1 MKGDFGSN
9 KQLSSVHLKSLTAVL
24 KNLQTL
30 FLTSSC
36 VGMVAVLPADE
47 DAQNFIG
54 IRWHNSLVVGR
65 RHDHRLPAAAMRL
78 ARLPEKT

>member
-1 MKGDFGSN
+1 MI
-9 KQLSSVHLKSLTAVL
+9 AV
-24 KNLQTL
+24 
-30 FLTSSC
+30 
-36 VGMVAVLPADE
+36 MADE